1 MKTSPG
7 ARYELAALRPPDP
20 DAGIHVA
27 LWLDLQALQ
36 HRFAHP
42 LRLMVLG
49 PLLGV
54 MAALAAHSATEIV
67 FLKRSVIVRFQRVA
81 HCSQHHLGA
90 ADNLEQ
96 RHVA

>member
-7 ARYELAALRPPDP
+7 ARYDLAALRPPEP
-20 DAGIHVA
+20 DADIHVA

-49 PLLGV
+49 PLLGA

>member
-7 ARYELAALRPPDP
+7 ARYDLAALRPPEP

-49 PLLGV
+49 PLLAA
-54 MAALAAHSATEIV
+54 MAALAALAAHSATEIV
-67 FLKRSVIVRFQRVA
+67 FL
-81 HCSQHHLGA
+81 
-90 ADNLEQ
+90 
-96 RHVA
+96 